1 MTTLNLHDIKE
12 VIITENSE
20 GKHSQHRDI
29 VFLDDDGKEVFAI
42 NVFSK
47 ELENGIGINMVAN
60 DSFINW
66 HFEQSSK

>member
-12 VIITENSE
+12 VIITENAE

-29 VFLDDDGKEVFAI
+29 VFLDAEGNEVFAI
-42 NVFSK
+42 NVFSVEK
-47 ELENGIGINMVAN
+47 ETGIGVRMVAN

-66 HFEQSSK
+66 QFEQQK

>member
-12 VIITENSE
+12 VIITENAE

-29 VFLDDDGKEVFAI
+29 VFLDAEGNEVFAI
-42 NVFSK
+42 NVFSIDK
-47 ELENGIGINMVAN
+47 ENGINIRMVAN

-66 HFEQSSK
+66 QFENNDN